1 MSSSP
6 LKDEAEIIFPIL
18 SICCDL
24 YENNLMNS
32 YDLVGIF
39 ILLYLNLRR
48 SNNWSNGQLKHHIT
62 TDTKTLQS
70 QSTKLTLYP
79 FLRDIIN
86 IEYICKKLSIIHN
99 SDACNNL
106 TIACIFNQLQFSGIK
121 KNKDN
126 YINHSIVN
134 WVLSQRPF
142 HLMFTIPSP
151 MQVLRQQMNGQRVV
165 TLFRELG

>member
-1 MSSSP
+1 MSS

-18 SICCDL
+18 SMCCDL
-24 YENNLMNS
+24 YDRNQMNS

-39 ILLYLNLRR
+39 ILLYLNHRR
-48 SNNWSNGQLKHHIT
+48 PNNWSNGQLKQAIT
-62 TDTKTLQS
+62 TNTNTLQS
-70 QSTKLTLYP
+70 QSTKLISYP
-79 FLRDIIN
+79 FLLDIIN
-86 IEYICKKLSIIHN
+86 IEYICKKSSVIHN
-99 SDACNNL
+99 SDEYNNL
-106 TIACIFNQLQFSGIK
+106 TIACIFNQLKFSGIK

>member
-1 MSSSP
+1 MSLS

-18 SICCDL
+18 SLCCDL
-24 YENNLMNS
+24 YKNNQMKP

-39 ILLYLNLRR
+39 ILLYLNIRR
-48 SNNWSNGQLKHHIT
+48 PNNWSNGQLKQAIT
-62 TDTKTLQS
+62 TNTKTLQS
-70 QSTKLTLYP
+70 QSTKLTSHP
-79 FLRDIIN
+79 FLLDIIN
-86 IEYICKKLSIIHN
+86 IECICKKLSIKPN
-99 SDACNNL
+99 SDAYNNL

-134 WVLSQRPF
+134 WVLGQRPF
-142 HLMFTIPSP
+142 HLMFIIPSP

-165 TLFRELG
+165 TLFKELG